1 MSRRAA
7 GAAGAVAAGAAGA
20 AGAVAAGA
28 AGAAGAVAAG
38 GAPSIESPEG
48 GSSMES
54 AKEEAGNLALEDAPP
69 EAGIVA
75 VISQEMVPRGPP
87 TTYGPHRREES
98 RKKDGK
104 GVGGHPAPLVN
115 PFWSQT
121 MKDEAMLRAMR
132 PSSLPQ
138 GSAPSMSEA
147 ATEDPI
153 GMDLKDVM
161 KAVMAQNS
169 MLKRELADL
178 KKKVEDSNKE
188 KDRGFKEVD
197 RPRPPSSTPPPSPP
211 SGPPPATPEE
221 EKRTGTAALGAIP
234 EFPGRGYGGL
244 HEPVHRPSGDFH
256 QAGRGPPPVPESWLG
271 ALQAGGHGGRDHEK
285 EEFETPH
292 HGTPGGLGPGRGGL
306 PDCAVKNGVLGKGS
320 PLEQAAQSVLR
331 QLGTGASDGGWG
343 EAIRSVELPPLPELR
358 EGELGSLVL
367 GDWIQLISPTMRD
380 LSATS
385 WKWWEEVLQL
395 AMTAYR
401 EWLRAE
407 PVQRLHIK
415 TKVPRECDTVWS
427 RLEQR
432 GQLMLLNAVP
442 TSIRSETLANR
453 ASSSVDVLYAL
464 FRRYQPGGLA
474 ERSRLLRQL
483 VEPKSPQGLNE
494 TVELLRGWRRS
505 LRRAQELEIATPD
518 STLLLGALDR
528 MSEQIVKASSQAAFR
543 TSSTRAALGVDV
555 TPTLESVL
563 NFADMLT
570 AEAESLAISELQPP
584 QETRPTPATTKV
596 KAMSTTS
603 EEKQEKSQVKAKVET
618 AREEKVCRF
627 WGTEEGCRRGQ
638 DCKFKHDWTGLE
650 KKGRCFGCSAQG
662 HSKKDCPVMK
672 PKGASPE
679 KTTVKAVK
687 EKNLPVPVKV
697 ENVEPTA
704 KTGGSEAG
712 DPSATNEGDRG
723 AGTAG
728 EVKDL
733 LNEATTLLKSLRPS
747 TSVKTI
753 RLSSLEVREGGRA
766 LLDGGATHCLR
777 RAVSEEEWS
786 RAQEVNVELA
796 AGTAVLR
803 MLPWTKTLLTKE
815 EVQVIVPLG
824 VLISLGYEV
833 VWEKTRFELT
843 DPAGITLDTK
853 IENSCPTI
861 SEDLAMELIQEI
873 ERSMV
878 KERARLAFLAGE
890 SGGPEVTAEE
900 AKHLEELQSL
910 FPQVP
915 HHLLERLLPKRG
927 WTGEGLPWNRHER
940 RRVRKAK
947 EVVIHLFSG
956 DSKQFWQKELEAES
970 RVVLC
975 VDTVINPAM
984 NLLKDDVFAYLLDI
998 ADSGTLC
1005 TLLGGPP
1012 CRTMSRLRYRQP
1024 GPPPLREREGPY
1036 RFGLPQLD
1044 RHLQKQVEDDTILY
1058 LRQLYLYHRAATA
1071 RKSQVTLSVLEQPED
1086 PEEYIREEE
1095 KKLQRYASYWSWPE
1109 WKSFRERWNMME
1121 VCFDQG
1127 PMGHQ
1132 RRKPTRLGTNV
1143 PKLWELQD
1151 IRGPGTGGGVALAE
1165 DLTERIK
1172 QSRTWSAWAPGLKAA
1187 LAAGIRDA
1195 LQRPEGLVRR
1205 MDLVAWKK
1213 HLLNSHIPYSRE
1225 CKSCVVAAS
1234 RGRAHKRI
1242 PHPDSYTLSIDT
1254 AGPFQEADDQLGR
1267 GRYLLIGVYL
1277 VPVSKDGQT
1286 LIPINEDDE
1295 LPGAIEDGPE
1305 ITTVAEESMEEAGS
1319 SWPGDGDDE
1328 AWLERVEKE
1337 TDFTVKQITMTEILE
1352 NRGGQAVVEAISR
1365 FHARLRF
1372 LGLPVLRLHSDRA
1385 GEYQSR
1391 AFDRWCRE
1399 RNVMRTFTDADNFR
1413 GNGRAECAVAQV
1425 KRGARTLLLAAGL
1438 DESYWC
1444 HAARHWSECKMR
1456 RQLESMGLKRR
1467 ELTPF
1472 GQQVW
1477 AKRKLYSDRQK
1488 YLSTTRTQVR
1498 ILCPAVTMSLT
1509 TPGYF
1514 VQELKTGKFFHT
1526 GDIVEVA
1533 EVPEDLDVPA
1543 REAGY
1548 LHEVEERES
1557 LPQPR
1562 KRPGRVRGAAK
1573 NLKVPEEEF
1582 WAADWGELQQR
1593 GAQLLSE
1600 ELSLVEEDEGEIT
1613 NERFLKALTLEVEAV
1628 TEETYQVGQWEEAQ
1642 KAVEIEKEI
1651 EEHPAFLQTRMVGL
1665 AEVRKNMA
1673 EWRPSMVEEYGAL
1686 VTESEAVEPIDRARM
1701 EELRKQAAESGKDFD
1716 LVPAKAIFSRKAGT
1730 GRHKCRGVACGN
1742 FMHAKS
1748 SESTFASGAS
1758 GIEVRML
1765 MKVAAV
1771 RGWNLSTIDVKTA
1784 FLNAP
1789 VNEAAGSQ
1797 RGTVVVEPPRIFK
1810 EAEVLRHPTE
1820 YWLVKKALYG
1830 LVTSPRDWIVHRDE
1844 KIKTFKWEIED
1855 TQYMM
1860 EGTAQDDVWAIKSRS
1875 NSGVEGDGGWQL
1887 AGLCA
1892 TYVDDI
1898 LVTGERKVI
1907 EQFHQRVREHW
1918 KIGEPEWVEEGR
1930 EPVRFLGMEIERRG
1944 RDYVIHQRACL
1955 ENLFVE
1961 YDEKGRSSL
1970 GNIKTP
1976 EEEDPPLAVDVT
1988 RAQKETGELLW
1999 VAGRTRPDICLAV
2012 SLMCQWATKR
2022 PKGVIAI
2029 GAQVRA
2035 YLRETRDEGLVIKGG
2050 DGKKEVAEEVLGD
2063 VEVYSDASYASSDL
2077 KSLTGVV
2084 VCYGG
2089 TPIAWHTTRQAFI
2102 TLSTAEAELMAMLEG
2117 LVTLR
2122 STGALV
2128 EAVLE
2133 RKVTMK
2139 MHSDSTAAIAIAA
2152 GTTSSWRT
2160 RHLRIRAAGL
2170 TEALR
2175 SREVSLR
2182 HVAGVELVADGM
2194 TKQLTGQPLKNFKET
2209 LG

>member
-1 MSRRAA
+1 
-7 GAAGAVAAGAAGA
+7 
-20 AGAVAAGA
+20 
-28 AGAAGAVAAG
+28 
-38 GAPSIESPEG
+38 
-48 GSSMES
+48 
-54 AKEEAGNLALEDAPP
+54 
-69 EAGIVA
+69 
-75 VISQEMVPRGPP
+75 
-87 TTYGPHRREES
+87 
-98 RKKDGK
+98 
-104 GVGGHPAPLVN
+104 
-115 PFWSQT
+115 
-121 MKDEAMLRAMR
+121 
-132 PSSLPQ
+132 
-138 GSAPSMSEA
+138 
-147 ATEDPI
+147 
-153 GMDLKDVM
+153 MDLIVM

-221 EKRTGTAALGAIP
+221 EKRAGTAALGAIP
-234 EFPGRGYGGL
+234 EFPGVGHGGL

-271 ALQAGGHGGRDHEK
+271 ALQAGGHGGRAHEK

-343 EAIRSVELPPLPELR
+343 EVIRSVELPPLPELR

-596 KAMSTTS
+596 KAMSTAS
-603 EEKQEKSQVKAKVET
+603 EEKQEKNQVKAKVET

-627 WGTEEGCRRGQ
+627 WGSEEGCRRGQ
-638 DCKFKHDWTGLE
+638 DCKFKHDWTGIE

-662 HSKKDCPVMK
+662 HSKKDCPAMK

-697 ENVEPTA
+697 ENAEPTV

-712 DPSATNEGDRG
+712 DSSVTNEGDRG

-777 RAVSEEEWS
+777 RAASEEEWS

-824 VLISLGYEV
+824 VLISLGYEA

-890 SGGPEVTAEE
+890 NGGPEVTAEE
-900 AKHLEELQSL
+900 AKHLEELQGL

-1044 RHLQKQVEDDTILY
+1044 RYLQKQVEDDTILY

-1095 KKLQRYASYWSWPE
+1095 EKLQRYASYWSWPE
-1109 WKSFRERWNMME
+1109 WKSFSERWNMME

-1132 RRKPTRLGTNV
+1132 RRKPTRLGTNI
-1143 PKLWELQD
+1143 PKLGELQD

-1187 LAAGIRDA
+1187 LVAGIRDA
-1195 LQRPEGLVRR
+1195 LQRPEGLVKR

-1213 HLLNSHIPYSRE
+1213 HLLNGHIPYSRE

-1234 RGRAHKRI
+1234 RGRAHKRV

-1267 GRYLLIGVYL
+1267 GRYLLIGVYM

-1295 LPGAIEDGPE
+1295 LPGAIGDGPE
-1305 ITTVAEESMEEAGS
+1305 ITTVAEEPAEETVS
-1319 SWPGDGDDE
+1319 SWPGEGDDD
-1328 AWLERVEKE
+1328 AWLEKVEKE

-1352 NRGGQAVVEAISR
+1352 NRGGQVVVEAISR

-1372 LGLPVLRLHSDRA
+1372 LGLL
-1385 GEYQSR
+1385 
-1391 AFDRWCRE
+1391 
-1399 RNVMRTFTDADNFR
+1399 
-1413 GNGRAECAVAQV
+1413 
-1425 KRGARTLLLAAGL
+1425 
-1438 DESYWC
+1438 
-1444 HAARHWSECKMR
+1444 
-1456 RQLESMGLKRR
+1456 
-1467 ELTPF
+1467 
-1472 GQQVW
+1472 
-1477 AKRKLYSDRQK
+1477 
-1488 YLSTTRTQVR
+1488 
-1498 ILCPAVTMSLT
+1498 
-1509 TPGYF
+1509 
-1514 VQELKTGKFFHT
+1514 
-1526 GDIVEVA
+1526 
-1533 EVPEDLDVPA
+1533 
-1543 REAGY
+1543 
-1548 LHEVEERES
+1548 
-1557 LPQPR
+1557 
-1562 KRPGRVRGAAK
+1562 
-1573 NLKVPEEEF
+1573 
-1582 WAADWGELQQR
+1582 
-1593 GAQLLSE
+1593 
-1600 ELSLVEEDEGEIT
+1600 
-1613 NERFLKALTLEVEAV
+1613 
-1628 TEETYQVGQWEEAQ
+1628 
-1642 KAVEIEKEI
+1642 
-1651 EEHPAFLQTRMVGL
+1651 
-1665 AEVRKNMA
+1665 
-1673 EWRPSMVEEYGAL
+1673 
-1686 VTESEAVEPIDRARM
+1686 
-1701 EELRKQAAESGKDFD
+1701 
-1716 LVPAKAIFSRKAGT
+1716 
-1730 GRHKCRGVACGN
+1730 
-1742 FMHAKS
+1742 
-1748 SESTFASGAS
+1748 
-1758 GIEVRML
+1758 
-1765 MKVAAV
+1765 
-1771 RGWNLSTIDVKTA
+1771 
-1784 FLNAP
+1784 
-1789 VNEAAGSQ
+1789 
-1797 RGTVVVEPPRIFK
+1797 
-1810 EAEVLRHPTE
+1810 
-1820 YWLVKKALYG
+1820 
-1830 LVTSPRDWIVHRDE
+1830 
-1844 KIKTFKWEIED
+1844 
-1855 TQYMM
+1855 
-1860 EGTAQDDVWAIKSRS
+1860 
-1875 NSGVEGDGGWQL
+1875 
-1887 AGLCA
+1887 
-1892 TYVDDI
+1892 
-1898 LVTGERKVI
+1898 
-1907 EQFHQRVREHW
+1907 
-1918 KIGEPEWVEEGR
+1918 
-1930 EPVRFLGMEIERRG
+1930 
-1944 RDYVIHQRACL
+1944 
-1955 ENLFVE
+1955 
-1961 YDEKGRSSL
+1961 
-1970 GNIKTP
+1970 
-1976 EEEDPPLAVDVT
+1976 
-1988 RAQKETGELLW
+1988 
-1999 VAGRTRPDICLAV
+1999 
-2012 SLMCQWATKR
+2012 
-2022 PKGVIAI
+2022 
-2029 GAQVRA
+2029 
-2035 YLRETRDEGLVIKGG
+2035 
-2050 DGKKEVAEEVLGD
+2050 
-2063 VEVYSDASYASSDL
+2063 
-2077 KSLTGVV
+2077 
-2084 VCYGG
+2084 CYGFTQIG
-2089 TPIAWHTTRQAFI
+2089 QVSINLE
-2102 TLSTAEAELMAMLEG
+2102 LSTAG
-2117 LVTLR
+2117 V
-2122 STGALV
+2122 V
-2128 EAVLE
+2128 
-2133 RKVTMK
+2133 
-2139 MHSDSTAAIAIAA
+2139 
-2152 GTTSSWRT
+2152 
-2160 RHLRIRAAGL
+2160 
-2170 TEALR
+2170 
-2175 SREVSLR
+2175 RE
-2182 HVAGVELVADGM
+2182 M
-2194 TKQLTGQPLKNFKET
+2194 
-2209 LG
+2209 